1 MKATIVFNEHEYV
14 IQLKKEDFSL
24 DFLGDFISRIQRE
37 ERFFQHQ
44 LEESAEDFRTDDAV
58 TSRFD
63 HLDDK

>member
-24 DFLGDFISRIQRE
+24 DFLGDFIARIQRE
-37 ERFFQHQ
+37 ERFFQRHQ
-44 LEESAEDFRTDDAV
+44 TEDPEDHRPDYGL

>member
-24 DFLGDFISRIQRE
+24 DFLGDFIARIQRE
-37 ERFFQHQ
+37 ERLFQRHHD
-44 LEESAEDFRTDDAV
+44 ADPEDYRPDYGLAN
-58 TSRFD
+58 RFD